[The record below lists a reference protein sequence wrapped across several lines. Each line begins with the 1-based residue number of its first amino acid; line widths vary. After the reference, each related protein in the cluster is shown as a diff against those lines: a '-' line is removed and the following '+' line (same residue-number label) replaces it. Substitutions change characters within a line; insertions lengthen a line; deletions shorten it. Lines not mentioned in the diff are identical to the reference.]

1 MAMASLEM
9 VLRQLHRRKKQLVII
24 LCVLV
29 AVYNIA
35 GDMLHNESP
44 NNLPTR
50 GYRKVEIANGSAHIQ
65 LISRRKDKE
74 ELGPNMN
81 KYHGIDLMSLV
92 RRLHA

>member
-1 MAMASLEM
+1 MVMTSLEM
-9 VLRQLHRRKKQLVII
+9 VLRPLHRRKKQLVII
-24 LCVLV
+24 LCVFA

-35 GDMLHNESP
+35 GDMLHNENP

-50 GYRKVEIANGSAHIQ
+50 GYRKGEMANGSAHKE

-81 KYHGIDLMSLV
+81 KYPGIDLMSLV
-92 RRLHA
+92 RRLPA